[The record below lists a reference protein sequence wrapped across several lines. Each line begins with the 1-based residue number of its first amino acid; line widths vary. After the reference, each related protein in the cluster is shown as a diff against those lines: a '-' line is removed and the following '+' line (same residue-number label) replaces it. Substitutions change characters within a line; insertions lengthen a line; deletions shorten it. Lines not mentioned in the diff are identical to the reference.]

1 MNSSIKEICGIMRR
15 DKAKGAMM
23 YVPELS
29 WLLFLRF
36 LDLQEIENEK
46 RLKAVGKS
54 YTPII
59 QKPFR
64 WRESILNIVNNGV
77 KEFIEI
83 GPGKVLS
90 GLVKRIDRNMKLYQ
104 INSLSDLEKKF

>member
-1 MNSSIKEICGIMRR
+1 MTKTIQKIVHKFDKEISSQSQMNSSIKEICGIMRR

-54 YTPII
+54 YSPII

-64 WRESILNIVNNGV
+64 WMSTC
-77 KEFIEI
+77 EF
-83 GPGKVLS
+83 
-90 GLVKRIDRNMKLYQ
+90 N
-104 INSLSDLEKKF
+104 